1 MADEQ
6 YRPSDSIPPR
16 KSNRTIFIVL
26 LVLLI
31 IASQV
36 YVYIKFN
43 QRSMENQRLVEQ
55 VNADSIRIADLGL
68 KYQEA
73 LANVE
78 AYKGQN
84 AQLDSIIAVK
94 EKSILDM
101 KNSYAALQ
109 KQMKLTEADYNKQVN
124 QLNGIIN
131 DLQNQI
137 VQLQAE
143 NNILIKKIDS
153 LGRSLASQIST
164 SSQLSSENKV
174 LSQKVNEAS
183 LLRPTTISA
192 TGARSKSSGKEDETN
207 NAKKA
212 EKLKVCFD
220 VPVNQVADPGEK
232 TFYIRIIS
240 PEGVTLAIQSSGSG
254 AITKAETG
262 ESIPYTTT
270 STIDYDQQAT
280 NTCAYWQQSAP
291 YSTGT
296 YTAEIYQ
303 NGYLIGSKKFDL
315 K

>member
-1 MADEQ
+1 MAEEK
-6 YRPSDSIPPR
+6 YRPSDSMPPR
-16 KSNRTIFIVL
+16 KNNRTVFIVI

-43 QRSMENQRLVEQ
+43 QRTVENQQLMER

-78 AYKGQN
+78 AYRGQN

-94 EKSILDM
+94 EKAILDL
-101 KNSYAALQ
+101 KNSYASLQ
-109 KQMKLTEADYNKQVN
+109 KQMKLSEADYNKQVSE
-124 QLNGIIN
+124 LNGIIN

-137 VQLQAE
+137 IQLQAE
-143 NNILIKKIDS
+143 NKILIEKNDS
-153 LGRSLASQIST
+153 LGKSLANQITTTNQLTSANIALTKKVSQ
-164 SSQLSSENKV
+164 
-174 LSQKVNEAS
+174 AS
-183 LLRPTTISA
+183 LLKPSVIAA

-207 NAKKA
+207 NAKKS
-212 EKLKVCFD
+212 ERLKVCFD
-220 VPVNQVADPGEK
+220 VPANPVADPGEK

-254 AITKAETG
+254 ALTKAENG
-262 ESIPYTTT
+262 ESVPYTT
-270 STIDYDQQAT
+270 SHTIDYDQQPT
-280 NTCAYWQQSAP
+280 NTCAYWEQSAP
-291 YSTGT
+291 YSAGT

-303 NGYLIGSKKFDL
+303 DGYLIGTKKFEL